1 VSTAVASASSP
12 AAAVT
17 GTPPLPA
24 PPVRR
29 AVLSLGSNLGDREQ
43 TIRDAVADLAAID
56 AVTVAAASTLIET
69 PAWKPEGIDT
79 DAPAY
84 LNAVVI
90 VRTTLN
96 PIALLDAINRIEAAH
111 GRVRETRW
119 GDRTLDIDI
128 VTVGTMV
135 QHSERLTLPHPRAA
149 DRAFVLAPWLEIDPD
164 AALPGIGRVD
174 ALPAATD
181 DTVQPY
187 PAEALL

>member
-1 VSTAVASASSP
+1 
-12 AAAVT
+12 
-17 GTPPLPA
+17 
-24 PPVRR
+24 
-29 AVLSLGSNLGDREQ
+29 VLSLGSNLGDREQ
-43 TIRDAVADLAAID
+43 TIRDAVADLAAIG
-56 AVTVAAASTLIET
+56 AVTVVAASTLIET

-96 PIALLDAINRIEAAH
+96 PIELLDAVNRIEAAH

-135 QHSERLTLPHPRAA
+135 QHSERLTLPHPRAS
-149 DRAFVLAPWLEIDPD
+149 DRAFVLAPWLEIDAD
-164 AALPGIGRVD
+164 ASLPGIGRVD
-174 ALPAATD
+174 ELLAATGD
-181 DTVQPY
+181 AVRPY

>member
-1 VSTAVASASSP
+1 M
-12 AAAVT
+12 
-17 GTPPLPA
+17 PA
-24 PPVRR
+24 PPERR

-56 AVTVAAASTLIET
+56 AVTVVAASTLIET

-96 PIALLDAINRIEAAH
+96 PIALLEAINGIEAAH
-111 GRVRETRW
+111 GRVREVRW

-149 DRAFVLAPWLEIDPD
+149 DRSFVLAPWLEIDPD

-174 ALPAATD
+174 ALPAATG